1 MKSLLLVAY
10 FSLAVPAVRSAD
22 FVPNY
27 DESKV
32 GTYTLPDPLVLQN
45 GKPVTSTKNWINK
58 RRPEILK
65 LYLDDIYG
73 HSPARVPRMKFDVWD
88 TNHHA
93 LNGKGVRKQIDISFP
108 GHAKP
113 ILHVL
118 LYTPANTNGPVP
130 IFLCISFSGNEKT
143 TTDPAVRINQVWED
157 KKDFAFAPTNNA
169 RGTSHS
175 WKIPETLARGYGI
188 AVICYE
194 DIEPDLADGSGWQF
208 GVRSLFL
215 KPGETNIAPD
225 SWGAISAW
233 AWGASRV
240 LDYLE
245 TDKDVD
251 KRHVIIFGHSRLGKT
266 ALWAGA
272 QDQRFC
278 MAIASCSGE
287 MGASLARRNYG
298 ETVSSMAK
306 SFPYWF
312 CRNFLAYSN
321 HITEM
326 PVDTHMLLSL
336 MAPRPLYLST
346 GSEDRWGDPKGEFLA
361 AQAATPV
368 YKLFNLHGLDTEA
381 FPPLDQAIMH
391 DIGFSCHDGKHDVL
405 PADWDRFLDFADLHL
420 GRSNRVSPILA
431 PGRLPTAE

>member
-1 MKSLLLVAY
+1 MKSLL
-10 FSLAVPAVRSAD
+10 PAAFLSFAILTVRSAD

-32 GTYTLPDPLVLQN
+32 GTYILPDPLVLQS
-45 GKPVTSTKNWINK
+45 GKPVTSAKTWMNK

-65 LYLDDIYG
+65 LYLEDIYG
-73 HSPARVPRMKFDVWD
+73 HSPARIPKMKFDVWD
-88 TNHHA
+88 TDHHA
-93 LNGKGVRKQIDISFP
+93 LDGKGVRKQIDISFSGDTTP
-108 GHAKP
+108 VF
-113 ILHVL
+113 HVL
-118 LYTPANTNGPVP
+118 LYTPADAKGPVP
-130 IFLCISFSGNEKT
+130 TFLCLSFSGNEKT
-143 TTDPAVRINQVWED
+143 TTDPGVRINQIWDD
-157 KKDFAFAPTNNA
+157 KRDLASAPTNNA
-169 RGTSHS
+169 RGTSHN

-188 AVICYE
+188 AVICYN
-194 DIEPDLADGSGWQF
+194 DIEPDLSDGSGWRF

-215 KPGETNIAPD
+215 KPGETKPAPD
-225 SWGAISAW
+225 AWGAISAW

-240 LDYLE
+240 MDYLE
-245 TDKDVD
+245 TDRDVD
-251 KRHVIIFGHSRLGKT
+251 NKHVIMFGHSRLGKT

-272 QDQRFC
+272 QDPRFC
-278 MAIASCSGE
+278 MVIASCSGE

-298 ETVSSMAK
+298 ETVTSMAK

-321 HITEM
+321 HINDM

-336 MAPRPLYLST
+336 IAPRPLYLST

-368 YKLFNLHGLDTEA
+368 YKLFAMQGLDNEA
-381 FPPLDQAIMH
+381 FPPFDHAIMH
-391 DIGFSCHDGKHDVL
+391 DIGFSCHNGKHDVL

-420 GRSNRVSPILA
+420 GSSHRVGA
-431 PGRLPTAE
+431 PRTQTPTTE